1 MAAPHIAGLIAALMT
16 NGSYGNKKAKKLK
29 KDIEKKFTIDI
40 GAEGKD
46 SATGVGFATFL
57 SKTEFD
63 DFWQRYAVRGS
74 SSFQQTKI
82 QAQTY

>member
-1 MAAPHIAGLIAALMT
+1 MAAPHVAGLIAALMT
-16 NGSYGNKKAKKLK
+16 NGAYNKKDKKLK

-46 SATGVGFATFL
+46 TATGVGFPTFL

-63 DFWQRYAVRGS
+63 DFWQRYAVGS
-74 SSFQQTKI
+74 SSSSSFRS
-82 QAQTY
+82 